1 MNPVSPETLRGRR
14 GICVQ
19 REGGFGRTRAA
30 KQTAETKKL
39 KDSPRPVVA
48 RLWEGHPG
56 QEPLE
61 GLTKQQGL
69 AGEAGEAL
77 RWLRQ
82 SSEAEGLGRISGTD
96 AKLKEVFSKGQL
108 PSKRLLHWI
117 APGPEIPTVDT
128 PLNEVTGGP
137 WTGGYVTWWVT
148 HHHLERANRPR
159 ASGRPKGKLGE
170 SVKWG
175 LGESEAA

>member
-117 APGPEIPTVDT
+117 APGPEIPTVDS
-128 PLNEVTGGP
+128 L
-137 WTGGYVTWWVT
+137 
-148 HHHLERANRPR
+148 
-159 ASGRPKGKLGE
+159 
-170 SVKWG
+170 
-175 LGESEAA
+175 